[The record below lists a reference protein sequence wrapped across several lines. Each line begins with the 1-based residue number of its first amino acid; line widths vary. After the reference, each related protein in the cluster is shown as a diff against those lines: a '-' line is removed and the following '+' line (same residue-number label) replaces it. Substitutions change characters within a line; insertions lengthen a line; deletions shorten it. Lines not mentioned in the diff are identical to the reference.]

1 MNAKELTNKYIM
13 NTYGRFD
20 LTLVKGDGC
29 ILYDENGKKYIDF
42 ASGIAVNSLGYNN
55 HTINSAVISQ
65 IKKLIHAS
73 NYFYTEP
80 QALLAEKLCKNSFAD
95 KVFFCNSGAES
106 VEGAIKLAR
115 IYAGKF
121 SKRGHE
127 IIAMR
132 NSFHGRTFGALSA
145 TGQDKYHNGFKPL
158 LEGFTHVKFNDFSAV
173 EKLIKGRGGKP
184 GSGNAGNGKDYCAVI
199 IEPVQ
204 GEGGVNIADKEYI
217 KSLRDLTAENDIV
230 LIFDEVQVGLGRTGK
245 LFSYMNYDV
254 EPDVMTLAKPLAGGL
269 PIGAVLAKDKIA
281 KAFEP
286 GSHASTFGG
295 GPVVTAAAN
304 AFFDEITKDYFLD
317 GVIKTGIYIKSKLDE
332 LKIDFPEFIKDVR
345 NIGLIGAIEFYEFKA
360 KDIAVK
366 LIEEGFLTTAVQD
379 KILRLTPPLIIKK
392 GDVDLLIESIVNIL
406 NGHYN
411 K

>member
-20 LTLVKGDGC
+20 LTLVKGEGC
-29 ILYDENGKKYIDF
+29 FLYDENGKRYTDF
-42 ASGIAVNSLGYNN
+42 ASGIAVNNLGYDN
-55 HTINSAVISQ
+55 HEINSAVMNQ
-65 IKKLIHAS
+65 IKKLIHVS

-80 QALLAEKLCKNSFAD
+80 QALLAEKLCVNSFAD

-115 IYAGKF
+115 IYAQKF
-121 SKRGHE
+121 SKRGHG
-127 IIAMR
+127 IIAMQ

-145 TGQDKYHNGFKPL
+145 TGQDKYHKGFEPL

-173 EKLIKGRGGKP
+173 EKLING
-184 GSGNAGNGKDYCAVI
+184 AGGKDYCALIV
-199 IEPVQ
+199 EPVQ

-217 KSLRDLTAENDIV
+217 KSLRDLTAKNDLV

-245 LFSYMNYDV
+245 LFAYMNFDV
-254 EPDVMTLAKPLAGGL
+254 EPDIMTLAKPLAGGL
-269 PIGAVLAKDKIA
+269 PIGAVLAKDTVA

-286 GSHASTFGG
+286 GNHASTFGG
-295 GPVVTAAAN
+295 GPVITAAAN
-304 AFFDEITKDYFLD
+304 AFFDEINKKGFLKE
-317 GVIKTGIYIKSKLDE
+317 VLKTGDYIKSKLDE
-332 LKIDFPEFIKDVR
+332 LKIDFPEFIKEVR
-345 NIGLIGAIEFYEFKA
+345 SIGLISAIEFYEIKA
-360 KDIAVK
+360 KDISVE
-366 LIEEGFLTTAVQD
+366 LISEGFLTTTVQD

-392 GDVDLLIESIVNIL
+392 NDVDLLIESLVKVFNR
-406 NGHYN
+406 NYN

>member
-1 MNAKELTNKYIM
+1 MNTKELTNKYIM

-29 ILYDENGKKYIDF
+29 ILYDENGKQYIDF
-42 ASGIAVNSLGYNN
+42 ASGIAVNNLGYNN
-55 HTINSAVISQ
+55 HAINSALIDQ
-65 IKKLIHAS
+65 IKKLIHVS

-95 KVFFCNSGAES
+95 KIFFCNSGAES

-121 SKRGHE
+121 SKRGHKV
-127 IIAMR
+127 IAMQ

-145 TGQDKYHNGFKPL
+145 TGQDKYHKGFEPL
-158 LEGFTHVKFNDFSAV
+158 LEGFAHVKFNDFSAV
-173 EKLIKGRGGKP
+173 EKLIDGAGGE
-184 GSGNAGNGKDYCAVI
+184 DYCALI

-217 KSLRDLTAENDIV
+217 KSLRYLTAKNDIV

-245 LFSYMNYDV
+245 LFAYMNYGV

-286 GSHASTFGG
+286 GNHASTFGG

-304 AFFDEITKDYFLD
+304 AFIDEITKEDFLD
-317 GVIKTGIYIKSKLDE
+317 EVLKTGDYIKSKLDE
-332 LKIDFPEFIKDVR
+332 LKLDFPEFIKDVR

-360 KDIAVK
+360 KDVAVK

-392 GDVDLLIESIVNIL
+392 GDVDLLIESVVKVL
-406 NGHYN
+406 NAHYN

>member
-1 MNAKELTNKYIM
+1 MNTKELTDKYIM
-13 NTYGRFD
+13 NTYGRYD
-20 LTLVKGDGC
+20 LTIVRGDGC
-29 ILYDENGKKYIDF
+29 ILYDEKGKEYIDF

-55 HTINSAVISQ
+55 HAINSALFGQ
-65 IKKLIHAS
+65 IKKLIHVS

-115 IYAGKF
+115 MYAKKF
-121 SKRGHE
+121 SHRGYK
-127 IIAMR
+127 IIAMQ

-145 TGQDKYHNGFKPL
+145 TGQDKYQKGFEPL
-158 LEGFTHVKFNDFSAV
+158 LDGFTHVKFNDFSAV
-173 EKLIKGRGGKP
+173 EKLIDG
-184 GSGNAGNGKDYCAVI
+184 AGGKDYCAVI
-199 IEPVQ
+199 AEPVQ

-217 KSLRDLTAENDIV
+217 KSLRDLTAKNDIV

-245 LFSYMNYDV
+245 LFAYMNYGV

-269 PIGAVLAKDKIA
+269 PIGAVLAKDQIA

-286 GSHASTFGG
+286 GNHASTFGG
-295 GPVVTAAAN
+295 GPAVTAAAN
-304 AFFDEITKDYFLD
+304 AFIDEITKEGFLD
-317 GVIKTGIYIKSKLDE
+317 KVLKTGNYIKSKLDE
-332 LKIDFPEFIKDVR
+332 LKLDFPEFIKDVR

-379 KILRLTPPLIIKK
+379 KILRLTPPLII
-392 GDVDLLIESIVNIL
+392 GENEADLLIKSIVGIL
-406 NGHYN
+406 NRNY
-411 K
+411 KK

>member
-1 MNAKELTNKYIM
+1 MNTKELTDKYIM

-29 ILYDENGKKYIDF
+29 ILYDENGKRYIDF
-42 ASGIAVNSLGYNN
+42 ASGIAVNNLGYNN
-55 HTINSAVISQ
+55 HAINSALIGQ
-65 IKKLIHAS
+65 IKKLIHVS

-121 SKRGHE
+121 SKRGHKV
-127 IIAMR
+127 IAMQ

-145 TGQDKYHNGFKPL
+145 TGQDKYHKGFEPL
-158 LEGFTHVKFNDFSAV
+158 LEGFAHVKFNDFSAV
-173 EKLIKGRGGKP
+173 EKLIDG
-184 GSGNAGNGKDYCAVI
+184 AGGKDYCALI

-217 KSLRDLTAENDIV
+217 KSLRDLTAKNDIV

-245 LFSYMNYDV
+245 LFAYMNYGV

-286 GSHASTFGG
+286 GNHASTFGG

-304 AFFDEITKDYFLD
+304 AFIDEITKEGFLEK
-317 GVIKTGIYIKSKLDE
+317 VLKTGNYIKSKLDE
-332 LKIDFPEFIKDVR
+332 LKLDFPEFIKDVR

-366 LIEEGFLTTAVQD
+366 LIGEGFLTTAVQD
-379 KILRLTPPLIIKK
+379 KILRLTPPLIIEK
-392 GDVDLLIESIVNIL
+392 GDVDLLVESVVKVL

>member
-1 MNAKELTNKYIM
+1 MNTKELTNKYIM

-29 ILYDENGKKYIDF
+29 ILYDENGKQYIDF
-42 ASGIAVNSLGYNN
+42 ASGIAVNNLGYNN
-55 HTINSAVISQ
+55 HAINSALIDQ
-65 IKKLIHAS
+65 IKKLIHVS

-95 KVFFCNSGAES
+95 KIFFCNSGAES

-121 SKRGHE
+121 SKRGHKV
-127 IIAMR
+127 IAMQ

-145 TGQDKYHNGFKPL
+145 TGQDKYHKGFEPL
-158 LEGFTHVKFNDFSAV
+158 LEGFAHVKFNDFSAV
-173 EKLIKGRGGKP
+173 EKLIDGAGGE
-184 GSGNAGNGKDYCAVI
+184 DYCALI

-217 KSLRDLTAENDIV
+217 KSLRYLTAKNDIV

-245 LFSYMNYDV
+245 LFAYMNYGV

-286 GSHASTFGG
+286 GNHASTFGG

-304 AFFDEITKDYFLD
+304 AFIDEITKEGFLD
-317 GVIKTGIYIKSKLDE
+317 KVLKTGDYIKSKLDE
-332 LKIDFPEFIKDVR
+332 LKLDFPEFIKDVR
-345 NIGLIGAIEFYEFKA
+345 NIGLIGAIEFYDFKA

-379 KILRLTPPLIIKK
+379 KILRLTPPLIIKN
-392 GDVDLLIESIVNIL
+392 GDVDLLVESVVKVL

>member
-1 MNAKELTNKYIM
+1 LF
-13 NTYGRFD
+13 G
-20 LTLVKGDGC
+20 
-29 ILYDENGKKYIDF
+29 
-42 ASGIAVNSLGYNN
+42 
-55 HTINSAVISQ
+55 Q
-65 IKKLIHAS
+65 IKKLIHVS

-115 IYAGKF
+115 IYAAKF
-121 SKRGHE
+121 SKRGYKV
-127 IIAMR
+127 IAMQ

-145 TGQDKYHNGFKPL
+145 TGQDKYHKGFEPL

-173 EKLIKGRGGKP
+173 EKLIDG
-184 GSGNAGNGKDYCAVI
+184 AGGKDYCALI

-217 KSLRDLTAENDIV
+217 KSLRDLTAKNDIA

-245 LFSYMNYDV
+245 LFAYMNYGV

-286 GSHASTFGG
+286 GNHASTFGG

-304 AFFDEITKDYFLD
+304 AFIDEITKESFLD
-317 GVIKTGIYIKSKLDE
+317 EVLKTGDYIKSKLDE
-332 LKIDFPEFIKDVR
+332 LKLDFPEFIKDVR

-360 KDIAVK
+360 KDVAVK

-392 GDVDLLIESIVNIL
+392 GDVDLLIESVVKVL
-406 NGHYN
+406 NAHYN

>member
-1 MNAKELTNKYIM
+1 MNTKELTNKYIM

-29 ILYDENGKKYIDF
+29 ILYDENGKQYIDF
-42 ASGIAVNSLGYNN
+42 ASGIAVNNLGYNN
-55 HTINSAVISQ
+55 HAINSALIDQ
-65 IKKLIHAS
+65 IKKLIHVS

-95 KVFFCNSGAES
+95 KIFFCNSGAES

-121 SKRGHE
+121 SKRGHKV
-127 IIAMR
+127 IAMQ

-145 TGQDKYHNGFKPL
+145 TGQDKYHKGFEPL
-158 LEGFTHVKFNDFSAV
+158 LEGFAHVKFNDFSAV
-173 EKLIKGRGGKP
+173 EKLIDGAGGE
-184 GSGNAGNGKDYCAVI
+184 DYCALI

-217 KSLRDLTAENDIV
+217 KSLRYLTAKNDIV

-245 LFSYMNYDV
+245 LFAYMNYGV

-286 GSHASTFGG
+286 GNHASTFGG

-304 AFFDEITKDYFLD
+304 AFIDEITKEGFLD
-317 GVIKTGIYIKSKLDE
+317 EVLKTGDYIKSKLDE
-332 LKIDFPEFIKDVR
+332 LKLDFPEFIKDVR

-392 GDVDLLIESIVNIL
+392 GDVDLLVESVVKVL

>member
-1 MNAKELTNKYIM
+1 MNTKELTNKYIM

-29 ILYDENGKKYIDF
+29 ILYDENGKQYIDF
-42 ASGIAVNSLGYNN
+42 ASGIAVNNLGYNN
-55 HTINSAVISQ
+55 HAINSALIDQ
-65 IKKLIHAS
+65 IKKLIHVS

-95 KVFFCNSGAES
+95 KIFFCNSGAES

-121 SKRGHE
+121 SKRGHKV
-127 IIAMR
+127 IAMQ

-145 TGQDKYHNGFKPL
+145 TGQDKYHKGFEPL
-158 LEGFTHVKFNDFSAV
+158 LEGFAHVKFNDFSAV
-173 EKLIKGRGGKP
+173 EKLIDGAGGE
-184 GSGNAGNGKDYCAVI
+184 DYCALI

-217 KSLRDLTAENDIV
+217 KSLRYLTAKNDIV

-245 LFSYMNYDV
+245 LFAYMNYGV

-286 GSHASTFGG
+286 GNHASTFGG

-304 AFFDEITKDYFLD
+304 AFIDEITKEDFLD
-317 GVIKTGIYIKSKLDE
+317 EVLKTGDYIKSKLDE
-332 LKIDFPEFIKDVR
+332 LKLDFPEFIKDVR
-345 NIGLIGAIEFYEFKA
+345 NIGLIGAIEFYDFKA

-392 GDVDLLIESIVNIL
+392 GDVDLLVESVVKVL

>member
-1 MNAKELTNKYIM
+1 MNTKELTNKYIM

-29 ILYDENGKKYIDF
+29 ILYDENGKQYIDF
-42 ASGIAVNSLGYNN
+42 ASGIAVNNLGYNN
-55 HTINSAVISQ
+55 HAINSALIDQ
-65 IKKLIHAS
+65 IKKLIHVS

-95 KVFFCNSGAES
+95 KIFFCNSGAES

-121 SKRGHE
+121 SKRGHKV
-127 IIAMR
+127 IAMQ

-145 TGQDKYHNGFKPL
+145 TGQDKYHKGFEPL
-158 LEGFTHVKFNDFSAV
+158 LEGFAHVKFNDFSAV
-173 EKLIKGRGGKP
+173 EKLIDGAGGE
-184 GSGNAGNGKDYCAVI
+184 DYCALI

-217 KSLRDLTAENDIV
+217 KSLRYLTAKNDIV

-245 LFSYMNYDV
+245 LFAYMNYGV

-286 GSHASTFGG
+286 GNHASTFGG

-304 AFFDEITKDYFLD
+304 AFIDEITKEGFLD
-317 GVIKTGIYIKSKLDE
+317 KVLKTGDYIKSKLDE
-332 LKIDFPEFIKDVR
+332 LKLDFPEFIKDVR
-345 NIGLIGAIEFYEFKA
+345 NIGLIGAIEFYDFKA

-392 GDVDLLIESIVNIL
+392 SDVDLLIESVVKVL

>member
-1 MNAKELTNKYIM
+1 MNTKELTDKYIM
-13 NTYGRFD
+13 NTYGRYD
-20 LTLVKGDGC
+20 LTIVRGDGC
-29 ILYDENGKKYIDF
+29 ILYDEKGKEYIDF

-55 HTINSAVISQ
+55 HAINSALFGQ
-65 IKKLIHAS
+65 IKKLIHVS

-115 IYAGKF
+115 MYAKKF
-121 SKRGHE
+121 SHRGHK
-127 IIAMR
+127 IIAMQ

-145 TGQDKYHNGFKPL
+145 TGQDKYQKGFEPL
-158 LEGFTHVKFNDFSAV
+158 LDGFTHVKFNDFSAV
-173 EKLIKGRGGKP
+173 EKLIDG
-184 GSGNAGNGKDYCAVI
+184 AGGKDYCAVLA
-199 IEPVQ
+199 EPVQ

-217 KSLRDLTAENDIV
+217 KSLRDLTAKNDIV

-245 LFSYMNYDV
+245 LFAYMNYGV

-269 PIGAVLAKDKIA
+269 PIGAVLAKDQIA

-286 GSHASTFGG
+286 GNHASTFGG
-295 GPVVTAAAN
+295 GPAVTAAAN
-304 AFFDEITKDYFLD
+304 AFIDEITKEGFLD
-317 GVIKTGIYIKSKLDE
+317 KVLKTGNYIKSKLDE
-332 LKIDFPEFIKDVR
+332 LKLDFPEFIKDVR

-379 KILRLTPPLIIKK
+379 KILRLTPPLII
-392 GDVDLLIESIVNIL
+392 GENEADLLIESIVGIL
-406 NGHYN
+406 NRNY
-411 K
+411 KK

>member
-1 MNAKELTNKYIM
+1 MNTKELTNKYIM

-29 ILYDENGKKYIDF
+29 ILYDENGKQYIDF
-42 ASGIAVNSLGYNN
+42 ASGIAVNNLGYNN
-55 HTINSAVISQ
+55 HAINSALIDQ
-65 IKKLIHAS
+65 IKKLIHVS

-95 KVFFCNSGAES
+95 KIFFCNSGAES

-121 SKRGHE
+121 SKRGHKV
-127 IIAMR
+127 IAMQ

-145 TGQDKYHNGFKPL
+145 TGQDKYHKGFEPL
-158 LEGFTHVKFNDFSAV
+158 LEGFAHVKFNDFSAV
-173 EKLIKGRGGKP
+173 EKLIDGAGGE
-184 GSGNAGNGKDYCAVI
+184 DYCALI

-217 KSLRDLTAENDIV
+217 KSLRYLTAKNDIV

-245 LFSYMNYDV
+245 LFAYMNYGV

-286 GSHASTFGG
+286 GNHASTFGG

-304 AFFDEITKDYFLD
+304 AFIDEITKEGFLD
-317 GVIKTGIYIKSKLDE
+317 KVLKTGDYIKSKLDE
-332 LKIDFPEFIKDVR
+332 LKLDFPEFIKDVR
-345 NIGLIGAIEFYEFKA
+345 NIGLIGAIEFYDFKA

-392 GDVDLLIESIVNIL
+392 GDVDLLVESVVKVL

>member
-1 MNAKELTNKYIM
+1 MNTKELTNKYIM

-29 ILYDENGKKYIDF
+29 ILYDENGKQYIDF
-42 ASGIAVNSLGYNN
+42 ASGIAVNNLGYNN
-55 HTINSAVISQ
+55 HAINSALIDQ
-65 IKKLIHAS
+65 IKKLIHVS

-95 KVFFCNSGAES
+95 KIFFCNSGAES

-121 SKRGHE
+121 SKRGHKV
-127 IIAMR
+127 IAMQ

-145 TGQDKYHNGFKPL
+145 TGQDKYHKGFEPL

-173 EKLIKGRGGKP
+173 EKLIDG
-184 GSGNAGNGKDYCAVI
+184 AGGKDYCALI

-217 KSLRDLTAENDIV
+217 KSLRYLTAKNDIV

-245 LFSYMNYDV
+245 LFAYMNYGV

-286 GSHASTFGG
+286 GNHASTFGG

-304 AFFDEITKDYFLD
+304 AFIDEITKEGFLD
-317 GVIKTGIYIKSKLDE
+317 KVLKTGDYIKSKLDE
-332 LKIDFPEFIKDVR
+332 LKLDFPEFIKDVR

-360 KDIAVK
+360 KDVAVK

-392 GDVDLLIESIVNIL
+392 GDVDLLIESVVKVL
-406 NGHYN
+406 NAHYN

>member
-1 MNAKELTNKYIM
+1 MNKNMNTKELTNKYIM

-29 ILYDENGKKYIDF
+29 ILYDENGKQYTDF
-42 ASGIAVNSLGYNN
+42 ASGIAVNNLGYNN
-55 HTINSAVISQ
+55 RKVNSAVISQ
-65 IKKLIHAS
+65 IKKLIHVS

-80 QALLAEKLCKNSFAD
+80 QSLLAEKLCNNSFAD

-106 VEGAIKLAR
+106 VEGSIKLAR
-115 IYAGKF
+115 IYAKKF
-121 SKRGHE
+121 SKRGYG
-127 IIAMR
+127 IIAMH

-145 TGQDKYHNGFKPL
+145 TGQDKYHKGFEPM
-158 LEGFTHVKFNDFSAV
+158 LEGFTHIKFNDLDAV
-173 EKLIKGRGGKP
+173 KKLIEGDG
-184 GSGNAGNGKDYCAVI
+184 GKDYCAVI

-217 KSLRDLTAENDIV
+217 KSLRDLTAENDVV

-245 LFSYMNYDV
+245 LFAYMNFDV
-254 EPDVMTLAKPLAGGL
+254 EPDIMTLAKPLAGGL
-269 PIGAVLAKDKIA
+269 PIGAVLAKDRIA

-286 GSHASTFGG
+286 GNHASTFGG
-295 GPVVTAAAN
+295 GPLITAAAN
-304 AFFDEITKDYFLD
+304 AFFDEITKKGFFGKVL
-317 GVIKTGIYIKSKLDE
+317 KTGNYIKSKLEE

-345 NIGLIGAIEFYEFKA
+345 SIGLIGAIEFYEIKA
-360 KDIAVK
+360 KEISVE
-366 LIEEGFLTTAVQD
+366 LINEGFLTTAVQE

-392 GDVDLLIESIVNIL
+392 SDVDLLIESIVKIL
-406 NGHYN
+406 NHNYN